1 MLLVVP
7 FSCKESMD
15 ELNVNP
21 NSPTNTNPDYL
32 FTFSVVKGMGSYITN
47 ANFNYWTV
55 IECIYVIY

>member
-1 MLLVVP
+1 MKNIFTKRIVACLLLMLLVVP

-32 FTFSVVKGMGSYITN
+32 FTFSVV
-47 ANFNYWTV
+47 A
-55 IECIYVIY
+55 